1 MDNSSLK
8 TNQYPQTYTVP
19 VKNEKQSAVNVY
31 INSNTPQAYTPYP
44 YYYPY
49 YYPYCAQPPKN
60 NNSIATQDLNKD
72 KETKKTETKKDDKP
86 KKPVTPLT
94 PELLNA
100 IKTELTQGS
109 KEARAQAIA
118 RVINLIGEDREAR
131 AKDPGITDLVNT
143 GLHPSQPRA
152 VKEGAI
158 SAAMSISGNDTT
170 RQLLTNIAGSKDP
183 YESNE
188 MAATALSEMSMPGQ
202 KLNVVS
208 KP

>member
-1 MDNSSLK
+1 MSKNDWFIDDKIKVVIIK
-8 TNQYPQTYTVP
+8 TF
-19 VKNEKQSAVNVY
+19 
-31 INSNTPQAYTPYP
+31 
-44 YYYPY
+44 
-49 YYPYCAQPPKN
+49 
-60 NNSIATQDLNKD
+60 LNKVQFLD
-72 KETKKTETKKDDKP
+72 SLRMEIKILDDK
-86 KKPVTPLT
+86 KNKLMIEVKGTDHTLC
-94 PELLNA
+94 NA

-188 MAATALSEMSMPGQ
+188 MAAAALSEMSMPGQ